1 MFKFGG
7 SQTFTIG
14 CYSYKIVLVTVNM
27 NVHFILQEYVS
38 PIHVRTQDR
47 VFPVTRTVLNVTV
60 LKGLL
65 ESFVTYPL
73 ILMIAAHVTITMTM
87 MATVIPT
94 IYVHH
99 FQSSGGMT
107 VIGSTLH

>member
-1 MFKFGG
+1 MFQAQFVRTNITCPNSVAGSLMFKFGG

-65 ESFVTYPL
+65 VCCVSP
-73 ILMIAAHVTITMTM
+73 
-87 MATVIPT
+87 
-94 IYVHH
+94 
-99 FQSSGGMT
+99 
-107 VIGSTLH
+107 